1 MDATVPDRPGTPPQS
16 PVPTQ
21 TSLPS
26 NTNDISMNQP
36 LVNAIVEPGIT
47 IVSDSSSI
55 LLTTYAP
62 AIPILRQDLSQSVAI
77 VKDSSEDESIV
88 QQIKDCAAEI
98 KCEDFHGKG
107 SVEDYTA
114 LFDAASKIV
123 SDVKQVQLDIDI
135 QGFNEFGAAADELS
149 LLFEGFTKKIQSVNM
164 IDDTAFLQSILSAL
178 KKIVHLSNTFGRFKE
193 SIVATNTIQLS
204 ESVGQTKKALEE
216 VSGEVQCAMKYI
228 QHFVSP
234 SGPLPEA
241 ELSELDKNVI
251 RRATTTIEAW
261 SQIYEKGVSVAMN
274 KNEDIQ
280 YIHQSNELFRRQAV
294 VLQSTTSQ
302 LRNKYSQYF

>member
-1 MDATVPDRPGTPPQS
+1 
-16 PVPTQ
+16 
-21 TSLPS
+21 
-26 NTNDISMNQP
+26 
-36 LVNAIVEPGIT
+36 
-47 IVSDSSSI
+47 
-55 LLTTYAP
+55 
-62 AIPILRQDLSQSVAI
+62 
-77 VKDSSEDESIV
+77 
-88 QQIKDCAAEI
+88 
-98 KCEDFHGKG
+98 
-107 SVEDYTA
+107 
-114 LFDAASKIV
+114 
-123 SDVKQVQLDIDI
+123 
-135 QGFNEFGAAADELS
+135 
-149 LLFEGFTKKIQSVNM
+149 
-164 IDDTAFLQSILSAL
+164 
-178 KKIVHLSNTFGRFKE
+178 
-193 SIVATNTIQLS
+193 
-204 ESVGQTKKALEE
+204 
-216 VSGEVQCAMKYI
+216 MKYI